1 MQVTTTWKGKRHFES
16 VGDSGMTV
24 NIDARR
30 EDGGEGQGNR
40 PMELVLMGLT
50 GCTGIDVAMILERM
64 RVPVESLHIEAK
76 GERRDEHPKA
86 FTEIH
91 LTYHITGNAPVDKVW
106 RAISLSQDKYCS
118 ASASLSAEIIPH
130 LVLNGET
137 MPPGTTAAS
146 STNDESTTL

>member
-1 MQVTTTWKGKRHFES
+1 MHVTTTWTGKRHFES
-16 VGDSGMTV
+16 VGDSGIAV
-24 NIDARR
+24 NIDARQ

-50 GCTGIDVAMILERM
+50 GCTGIDVSLILERM
-64 RVPVESLHIEAK
+64 RIPVESLRIEAT
-76 GERRDEHPKA
+76 GERREEHPKA
-86 FTEIH
+86 FTQIH

-130 LVLNGET
+130 LVLNGES
-137 MPPGTTAAS
+137 MPQSHT
-146 STNDESTTL
+146 